1 MAQVDQEDLFGERVL
16 VRWQRRV
23 RSSALNHGPE
33 LAAVRGA
40 ADDDEEDEE
49 SSEEESS
56 EEEVRP

>member
-1 MAQVDQEDLFGERVL
+1 MDQKDLFGEGVL

-23 RSSALNHGPE
+23 RSSALNHRHE

-40 ADDDEEDEE
+40 ADDDDEDEE

-56 EEEVRP
+56 EEEVGP